1 MVSHLIL
8 FESFYGFFVSK
19 KLIDRFDFVAV
30 CAAVDVRHRGV
41 GNKLNKLVAMI
52 SLRSSVASV
61 AISSTTMGET
71 GNFCR
76 LVATGEHGKR
86 D

>member
-41 GNKLNKLVAMI
+41 DNKLVAMI